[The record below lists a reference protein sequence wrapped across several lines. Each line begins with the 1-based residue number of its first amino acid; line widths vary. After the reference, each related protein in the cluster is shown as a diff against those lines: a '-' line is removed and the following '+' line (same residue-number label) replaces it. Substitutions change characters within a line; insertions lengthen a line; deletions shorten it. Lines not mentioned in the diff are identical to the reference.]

1 MEIGYDTMRYEKFL
15 ELVNAAM
22 ERSPERENDTRRN
35 RINRLKQVIV
45 STVFVLL
52 LLPNIL
58 CIAAFICIGGLNRQM
73 DELSDRIDSL
83 TMSVSMNRQYADGNE
98 AAMAALQGEGEDAS
112 GATAGEVIVVEQDE
126 MLALQQSNTVAGNM
140 DENAGCRRVCLT
152 FYDGPSAN
160 TDVILDIL
168 AQYNVKAIFFV
179 TGKPGYE
186 AQYQRIV
193 DEGHT
198 LAMHSYSHKY
208 QEIYSDLESFQE
220 DFFEIQ
226 SFLMDVTGVQCKY
239 YRFPGGSSNTVCHVD
254 MRDCIDFLGQQEVVY
269 FDWNVASGDATRD
282 YISVNQ
288 IVNNVMGPIENNNWN
303 TYVVLMHD
311 ASGKE
316 TTVEAL
322 PIILERLQAMDD
334 VVIVPITDSV
344 NTVQHVLPEED
355 TITED

>member
-1 MEIGYDTMRYEKFL
+1 MSEKDTEAEVRRRRVRLLKKLIIIVPLSMILILFVLCMILGIRLYLVTKELRDLRSQIETTAVIEQTDTL
-15 ELVNAAM
+15 ENTIDSDTLVSSVATAAEEAEGAEEAVVNAMA
-22 ERSPERENDTRRN
+22 E
-35 RINRLKQVIV
+35 
-45 STVFVLL
+45 
-52 LLPNIL
+52 
-58 CIAAFICIGGLNRQM
+58 
-73 DELSDRIDSL
+73 DE
-83 TMSVSMNRQYADGNE
+83 DG
-98 AAMAALQGEGEDAS
+98 
-112 GATAGEVIVVEQDE
+112 VRKVY
-126 MLALQQSNTVAGNM
+126 
-140 DENAGCRRVCLT
+140 LT
-152 FYDGPSAN
+152 FDDGPSSN
-160 TDVILDIL
+160 TDRILDIL
-168 AQYNVKAIFFV
+168 AEYDVKATFFV
-179 TGKPGYE
+179 VGKEEEKYRPLYN
-186 AQYQRIV
+186 RIV
-193 DEGHT
+193 QEGHT
-198 LAMHSYSHKY
+198 LGMHSYSHKY

-322 PIILERLQAMDD
+322 PIILERLQAMED